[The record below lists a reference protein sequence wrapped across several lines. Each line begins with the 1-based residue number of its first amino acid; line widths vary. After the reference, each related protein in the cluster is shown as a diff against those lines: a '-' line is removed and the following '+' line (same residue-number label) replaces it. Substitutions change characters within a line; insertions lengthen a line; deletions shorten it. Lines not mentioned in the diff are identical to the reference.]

1 MQLHSKSTFHVIE
14 YQIKILIVRE
24 INPLL
29 TNTMIFSNNQ
39 CLDLMFNDMESE
51 LYLND
56 MKNLCDKQEHTPLA
70 ALIAL
75 LSATD
80 CTISMEPKVRTQA

>member
-1 MQLHSKSTFHVIE
+1 
-14 YQIKILIVRE
+14 
-24 INPLL
+24 
-29 TNTMIFSNNQ
+29 
-39 CLDLMFNDMESE
+39 MFNDMESE

-56 MKNLCDKQEHTPLA
+56 MKKLCDKQEHTPLA